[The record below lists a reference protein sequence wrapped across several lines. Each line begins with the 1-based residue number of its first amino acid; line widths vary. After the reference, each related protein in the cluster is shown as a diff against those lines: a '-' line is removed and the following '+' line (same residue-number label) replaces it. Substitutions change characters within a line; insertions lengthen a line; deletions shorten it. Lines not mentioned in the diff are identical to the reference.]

1 VTVGRGREAAPHR
14 RNPRELP
21 HDPHGILRAR
31 QVYYTAPLG
40 ALIRFYDGTPEPPAR
55 HRCKR
60 AAWSNTNGT
69 GRLVRKTPA
78 SDLSPP
84 AFKLHVG
91 DFGGDLTVVRAYRT
105 FSVSSDLRFAV
116 LGKPRP
122 GQAAVLQVEGGM
134 PTLVHVARTVAD
146 AEAWLKAH
154 PGHRARIVPADA
166 PLPRTYTY
174 LQDAGHGWLIVSRA
188 DLDSAGLSPA
198 DFSTWSYV
206 CGDTLA
212 LDEYGDMPKFLKRLG
227 ERGIPYRLHD
237 RRAEGDAPV
246 RHWLCNAAAVLE
258 AS

>member
-1 VTVGRGREAAPHR
+1 MSHPASS
-14 RNPRELP
+14 
-21 HDPHGILRAR
+21 AR
-31 QVYYTAPLG
+31 QVYDSAPLG
-40 ALIRFYDGTPEPPAR
+40 SLIRFYDGTPEPPAR
-55 HRCKR
+55 HCRKH
-60 AAWSNTNGT
+60 AEWFNTNGT

-78 SDLSPP
+78 SDLSLPG
-84 AFKLHVG
+84 FRLHVG

-134 PTLVHVARTVAD
+134 PTLVHLARTVAD

-154 PGHRARIVPADA
+154 PGYRARIVPADA
-166 PLPRTYTY
+166 PLPQTYTY
-174 LQDAGHGWLIVSRA
+174 LQDADHGWLIVSRA

-212 LDEYGDMPKFLKRLG
+212 LDEYGDMPKFLKRLD

-237 RRAEGDAPV
+237 RRTQGDAHV
-246 RHWLCNAAAVLE
+246 RHWVCNAGPVAQ